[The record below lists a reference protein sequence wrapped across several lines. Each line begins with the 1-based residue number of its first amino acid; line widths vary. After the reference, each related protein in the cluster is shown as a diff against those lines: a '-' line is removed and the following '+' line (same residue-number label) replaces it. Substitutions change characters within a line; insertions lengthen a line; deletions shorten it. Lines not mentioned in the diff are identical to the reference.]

1 MQNNLLEIT
10 INSIIF
16 VIVFSCSL
24 LFVFKLKN
32 VTKGYKIFFISYVVF
47 WIPLKL
53 LRDYTSIIQNEINPH
68 IVWLPL
74 VMYGLVGIF
83 IRPIADWLSLYIKN
97 RKIILYMA
105 VSIGIITFI
114 PIIIYPSTETNI
126 VQSVGV
132 GIGASMIG
140 TYELMFKEQYTK
152 SKSFLTVSIMAFPPL
167 IADFISA
174 PIQSTIKI
182 ISSNTNQTL
191 NLNIFIYL
199 WVVGIVFYVITFII
213 LFFVKED
220 RSKIGT
226 TLNNIQLSGD
236 KNKSSIK
243 SIFLFVLVKSIFLFV
258 LVCLTGFFISF
269 IKFSN
274 SGSIATLTIQNL
286 AQNMGIKDKIASIQA
301 YLSTI
306 FSLAQLLGTVF
317 VANFLVKKTNK
328 LISFSVGISL
338 WILFQ
343 LIVIF
348 NQNPYVYFGVSFF
361 NGFAYGILYN
371 LVLAYVLSMSFK
383 TNKITPMGIYQ
394 SILSIGI
401 ASSSFL
407 IPFLKDVLK
416 NNQGYLIVN
425 YALLGS
431 IVLLELIFAT
441 AYIFDIQIFK
451 NKMIIKKEAL

>member
-1 MQNNLLEIT
+1 MIMQNNLLEIT

-243 SIFLFVLVKSIFLFV
+243 SIFLFVLV
-258 LVCLTGFFISF
+258 CLTGFFISF

>member
-152 SKSFLTVSIMAFPPL
+152 SKSFLTVSIMA
-167 IADFISA
+167 
-174 PIQSTIKI
+174 
-182 ISSNTNQTL
+182 
-191 NLNIFIYL
+191 
-199 WVVGIVFYVITFII
+199 
-213 LFFVKED
+213 
-220 RSKIGT
+220 
-226 TLNNIQLSGD
+226 
-236 KNKSSIK
+236 
-243 SIFLFVLVKSIFLFV
+243 
-258 LVCLTGFFISF
+258 
-269 IKFSN
+269 
-274 SGSIATLTIQNL
+274 
-286 AQNMGIKDKIASIQA
+286 
-301 YLSTI
+301 
-306 FSLAQLLGTVF
+306 
-317 VANFLVKKTNK
+317 
-328 LISFSVGISL
+328 
-338 WILFQ
+338 
-343 LIVIF
+343 
-348 NQNPYVYFGVSFF
+348 
-361 NGFAYGILYN
+361 
-371 LVLAYVLSMSFK
+371 
-383 TNKITPMGIYQ
+383 
-394 SILSIGI
+394 
-401 ASSSFL
+401 
-407 IPFLKDVLK
+407 
-416 NNQGYLIVN
+416 
-425 YALLGS
+425 
-431 IVLLELIFAT
+431 
-441 AYIFDIQIFK
+441 
-451 NKMIIKKEAL
+451 

>member
-1 MQNNLLEIT
+1 MPVQNNLLEII
-10 INSIIF
+10 INSVIF
-16 VIVFSCSL
+16 LVVFSCSL
-24 LFVFKLKN
+24 LIDFKLKN

-53 LRDYTSIIQNEINPH
+53 LRDYTSIIQNQIDST

-83 IRPIADWLSLYIKN
+83 IRPLADWLSLYLKN
-97 RKIILYMA
+97 RKIILYGA
-105 VSIGIITFI
+105 VAIGILTFI
-114 PIIIYPSTETNI
+114 PIIIYPSTETNV
-126 VQSVGV
+126 VQSIGVGV
-132 GIGASMIG
+132 GASMIG

-182 ISSNTNQTL
+182 ISSSNNSQSL

-199 WVVGIVFYVITFII
+199 WVVGISFYIITFLI

-220 RSKIGT
+220 RSKVGT
-226 TLNNIQLSGD
+226 TLNNIRLD
-236 KNKSSIK
+236 NNENKTSFK
-243 SIFLFVLVKSIFLFV
+243 SISLFV
-258 LVCLTGFFISF
+258 LVCMTGFFISF

-286 AQNMGIKDKIASIQA
+286 AQNIGIQDKIASIQA

-328 LISFSVGISL
+328 LVSFSIGICL

-343 LIVIF
+343 LVAIF

-394 SILSIGI
+394 CILSIGI
-401 ASSSFL
+401 TSSSFL
-407 IPFLKDVLK
+407 IPYLKEVLK
-416 NNQGYLIVN
+416 NNHGYLIVN
-425 YALLGS
+425 YTLLAA
-431 IVLLELIFAT
+431 IVVLELIFAT
-441 AYIFDIQIFK
+441 AYIFDRQIYK
-451 NKMIIKKEAL
+451 NKMIIKTET

>member
-1 MQNNLLEIT
+1 MPIQNNLLEII
-10 INSIIF
+10 INSVIF
-16 VIVFSCSL
+16 LVVFSCSL

-53 LRDYTSIIQNEINPH
+53 LRDYTSIIQNQIDST

-83 IRPIADWLSLYIKN
+83 IRPLADWLSLYLKN
-97 RKIILYMA
+97 RKIILYGA
-105 VSIGIITFI
+105 VAIGILTFI
-114 PIIIYPSTETNI
+114 PIIIYPSTETNV
-126 VQSVGV
+126 VQSIGVGV
-132 GIGASMIG
+132 GASMIG

-182 ISSNTNQTL
+182 ISSSNNSQSL

-199 WVVGIVFYVITFII
+199 WVVGIGFYIITFLI
-213 LFFVKED
+213 LFFVKEY
-220 RSKIGT
+220 RSKVGT
-226 TLNNIQLSGD
+226 TLNNIRLD
-236 KNKSSIK
+236 NNENKTSFK
-243 SIFLFVLVKSIFLFV
+243 SISLFV
-258 LVCLTGFFISF
+258 LVCMTGFFISF

-286 AQNMGIKDKIASIQA
+286 AQNIGIQDKIASIQA

-328 LISFSVGISL
+328 LVSFSIGICL

-343 LIVIF
+343 LVAIF

-394 SILSIGI
+394 CILSIGI

-407 IPFLKDVLK
+407 IPYLKEVLK
-416 NNQGYLIVN
+416 NNQEYLIVN
-425 YALLGS
+425 YTLLAA
-431 IVLLELIFAT
+431 IVVLELIFAT
-441 AYIFDIQIFK
+441 AYIFDRQIYK
-451 NKMIIKKEAL
+451 NKMIIKTET

>member
-243 SIFLFVLVKSIFLFV
+243 SIFLFVLV
-258 LVCLTGFFISF
+258 CLTGFFISF

>member
-1 MQNNLLEIT
+1 MPVQNNLLEII
-10 INSIIF
+10 INSVIF
-16 VIVFSCSL
+16 LVVFSCSL

-53 LRDYTSIIQNEINPH
+53 LRDYTSIIQNQIDST

-74 VMYGLVGIF
+74 VMYGLFGIF
-83 IRPIADWLSLYIKN
+83 IRPLADWLSLYLKN
-97 RKIILYMA
+97 RKIILYGA
-105 VSIGIITFI
+105 VAIGILTFI

-126 VQSVGV
+126 VQSIGVGV
-132 GIGASMIG
+132 GASMIG

-182 ISSNTNQTL
+182 ISSSNNSQSL

-199 WVVGIVFYVITFII
+199 WVVGIGFYIMTFLI

-220 RSKIGT
+220 RSKVGT
-226 TLNNIQLSGD
+226 TLNNIRLD
-236 KNKSSIK
+236 NNENKTSFK
-243 SIFLFVLVKSIFLFV
+243 SISLFV
-258 LVCLTGFFISF
+258 LVCMTGFFISF

-286 AQNMGIKDKIASIQA
+286 AQNIGIQDKIASIQA

-328 LISFSVGISL
+328 LISFSIGICL

-343 LIVIF
+343 LVAIF

-394 SILSIGI
+394 CILSIGI

-407 IPFLKDVLK
+407 IPYLKEVLK

-425 YALLGS
+425 YTLLAA
-431 IVLLELIFAT
+431 IAVLELIFAT
-441 AYIFDIQIFK
+441 AYIFDRQIYK
-451 NKMIIKKEAL
+451 NKMIIKTET

>member
-1 MQNNLLEIT
+1 MPVQNNLLEII
-10 INSIIF
+10 INSVIF
-16 VIVFSCSL
+16 LVVFSCSL

-53 LRDYTSIIQNEINPH
+53 LRDYTSIIQNQIDST

-83 IRPIADWLSLYIKN
+83 IRPLADWLSLYLKN
-97 RKIILYMA
+97 RKIILYGA
-105 VSIGIITFI
+105 VAIGILTFI
-114 PIIIYPSTETNI
+114 PIIIYPSTETNV
-126 VQSVGV
+126 VQSIGVGV
-132 GIGASMIG
+132 GASMIG

-182 ISSNTNQTL
+182 ISSSNNSQSL

-199 WVVGIVFYVITFII
+199 WVVGIGFYIITFLI

-220 RSKIGT
+220 RSKVGT
-226 TLNNIQLSGD
+226 TLNNIRLD
-236 KNKSSIK
+236 NNENKTSFK
-243 SIFLFVLVKSIFLFV
+243 SIYLFV
-258 LVCLTGFFISF
+258 LVCMTGFFISF

-286 AQNMGIKDKIASIQA
+286 AQNIGIQDKIASIQA

-328 LISFSVGISL
+328 LVSFSIGICL

-343 LIVIF
+343 LVVIF

-394 SILSIGI
+394 CILSIGI

-407 IPFLKDVLK
+407 IPYLKEVLK

-425 YALLGS
+425 YTLLVA
-431 IVLLELIFAT
+431 IAVLELIFAT
-441 AYIFDIQIFK
+441 AYIFDRQIYK
-451 NKMIIKKEAL
+451 NKMIIKTET

>member
-1 MQNNLLEIT
+1 MPVQNNLLEII
-10 INSIIF
+10 INLVIF
-16 VIVFSCSL
+16 LVVFSCSL

-53 LRDYTSIIQNEINPH
+53 LRDYTSIIQNQIDST

-83 IRPIADWLSLYIKN
+83 IRPLADWLSLYLKN
-97 RKIILYMA
+97 RKIILYGA
-105 VSIGIITFI
+105 VAIGILTFI
-114 PIIIYPSTETNI
+114 PIIIYPSTETNV
-126 VQSVGV
+126 VQSIGVGV
-132 GIGASMIG
+132 GASMIG

-182 ISSNTNQTL
+182 ISSSNNSQSL

-199 WVVGIVFYVITFII
+199 WVVGIGFYIITFLI

-220 RSKIGT
+220 RSKVGT
-226 TLNNIQLSGD
+226 TLNNIRLD
-236 KNKSSIK
+236 NNENKTSFK
-243 SIFLFVLVKSIFLFV
+243 SISLFV
-258 LVCLTGFFISF
+258 LVCITGFFISF

-286 AQNMGIKDKIASIQA
+286 AQNIGIQDKIASIQA

-328 LISFSVGISL
+328 LVSFSIGICL

-343 LIVIF
+343 LVAIF

-394 SILSIGI
+394 CILSIGI

-407 IPFLKDVLK
+407 IPYLKEVLK

-425 YALLGS
+425 YTLLVA
-431 IVLLELIFAT
+431 IAVLELIFAT
-441 AYIFDIQIFK
+441 AYIFDRQIYK
-451 NKMIIKKEAL
+451 NKMIIKTET

>member
-1 MQNNLLEIT
+1 MPVQNNLLEII
-10 INSIIF
+10 INSVIF
-16 VIVFSCSL
+16 LVVFSCSL

-53 LRDYTSIIQNEINPH
+53 LRDYTSIIQNQIDST

-83 IRPIADWLSLYIKN
+83 IRPLADWLSLYLKN
-97 RKIILYMA
+97 RKIILYGA
-105 VSIGIITFI
+105 VAIGILTFI
-114 PIIIYPSTETNI
+114 PIIIYPSTETNV
-126 VQSVGV
+126 VQSIGVGV
-132 GIGASMIG
+132 GASMIG

-182 ISSNTNQTL
+182 ISSSNNSQSL

-199 WVVGIVFYVITFII
+199 WVVGTGFYIITFLI

-220 RSKIGT
+220 RSKVGT
-226 TLNNIQLSGD
+226 TLNNIRLD
-236 KNKSSIK
+236 NNENKTSFK
-243 SIFLFVLVKSIFLFV
+243 SISLFV
-258 LVCLTGFFISF
+258 LVCMTGFFISF

-286 AQNMGIKDKIASIQA
+286 AQNIGIQDKIASIQA

-328 LISFSVGISL
+328 LVSFSIGICL

-343 LIVIF
+343 LVAIF

-394 SILSIGI
+394 CILSIGI

-407 IPFLKDVLK
+407 IPYLKEVLK

-425 YALLGS
+425 YTLLAA
-431 IVLLELIFAT
+431 IVVLELIFAT
-441 AYIFDIQIFK
+441 AYIFHRQIYK
-451 NKMIIKKEAL
+451 NKMIIKTET

>member
-1 MQNNLLEIT
+1 MPIQNNLLEII
-10 INSIIF
+10 INSVIF
-16 VIVFSCSL
+16 LVVFSCSL

-32 VTKGYKIFFISYVVF
+32 VTKGYKIFFISYVIF

-53 LRDYTSIIQNEINPH
+53 LRDYTSIIQNQIDST

-83 IRPIADWLSLYIKN
+83 IRPLADWLSLYLKN
-97 RKIILYMA
+97 RKIILYGA
-105 VSIGIITFI
+105 VAIGILTFI
-114 PIIIYPSTETNI
+114 PIIIYPSTETNV
-126 VQSVGV
+126 VQSIGVGV
-132 GIGASMIG
+132 GASMIG

-182 ISSNTNQTL
+182 ISSSNNGQSL

-199 WVVGIVFYVITFII
+199 WVVGIGFYIITFLI

-220 RSKIGT
+220 RSKVGT
-226 TLNNIQLSGD
+226 TLNNIRLD
-236 KNKSSIK
+236 NNENKTSFK
-243 SIFLFVLVKSIFLFV
+243 SISLFV
-258 LVCLTGFFISF
+258 LVCMTGFFISF

-286 AQNMGIKDKIASIQA
+286 AQNIGIQDKIASIQA

-328 LISFSVGISL
+328 LISFSIGICL

-343 LIVIF
+343 LVAIF

-394 SILSIGI
+394 CILSIGI

-407 IPFLKDVLK
+407 IPYLKEVLK

-425 YALLGS
+425 YTLLAA
-431 IVLLELIFAT
+431 IAVLELIFAT
-441 AYIFDIQIFK
+441 AYIFDRQIYK
-451 NKMIIKKEAL
+451 NKMIIKTET

>member
-1 MQNNLLEIT
+1 MPIQNNLLEII
-10 INSIIF
+10 INSVIF
-16 VIVFSCSL
+16 LVVFSCSL

-53 LRDYTSIIQNEINPH
+53 LRDYTSIIQNQIDST

-83 IRPIADWLSLYIKN
+83 IRPLADWLSLYLKN
-97 RKIILYMA
+97 RKIILYGA
-105 VSIGIITFI
+105 VAIGILTFI
-114 PIIIYPSTETNI
+114 PIIIYPSTETNV
-126 VQSVGV
+126 VQSIGVGV
-132 GIGASMIG
+132 GASMIG

-182 ISSNTNQTL
+182 ISSSNNGQSL

-199 WVVGIVFYVITFII
+199 WVVGIGFYIITFLI

-220 RSKIGT
+220 RSKVGT
-226 TLNNIQLSGD
+226 TLNNIRLD
-236 KNKSSIK
+236 NNENKTSFK
-243 SIFLFVLVKSIFLFV
+243 SISLFV
-258 LVCLTGFFISF
+258 LVCMTGFFISF

-286 AQNMGIKDKIASIQA
+286 AQNIGIQDKIASIQA

-306 FSLAQLLGTVF
+306 FSLAQLFGTVF

-328 LISFSVGISL
+328 LVSFSIGICL

-343 LIVIF
+343 LVAIF
-348 NQNPYVYFGVSFF
+348 NENPYVYFGVSFF

-394 SILSIGI
+394 CILSIGI

-407 IPFLKDVLK
+407 IPYLKEVLK

-425 YALLGS
+425 YTLLAA
-431 IVLLELIFAT
+431 IVVLELIFAT
-441 AYIFDIQIFK
+441 AYIFHRQIYK
-451 NKMIIKKEAL
+451 NKMIIKTET

>member
-1 MQNNLLEIT
+1 MPIQNNLLEII
-10 INSIIF
+10 INSVIF
-16 VIVFSCSL
+16 LVVFSCSL

-53 LRDYTSIIQNEINPH
+53 LRDYTSIIQNQIDST

-83 IRPIADWLSLYIKN
+83 IRPLADWLSLYLKN
-97 RKIILYMA
+97 RKIILYGA
-105 VSIGIITFI
+105 VAIGILTFI
-114 PIIIYPSTETNI
+114 PIIIYPNTETNV
-126 VQSVGV
+126 VQSIGVGV
-132 GIGASMIG
+132 GASMIG

-182 ISSNTNQTL
+182 ISSSNNSQSL

-199 WVVGIVFYVITFII
+199 WVVGIGFYIITFLI

-220 RSKIGT
+220 RSKVGT
-226 TLNNIQLSGD
+226 TLNNIRLNNNEKKTSF
-236 KNKSSIK
+236 K
-243 SIFLFVLVKSIFLFV
+243 SISLFV
-258 LVCLTGFFISF
+258 LVCMTGFFISF

-286 AQNMGIKDKIASIQA
+286 AQNVGIQDKIASIQA
-301 YLSTI
+301 YLSTV

-328 LISFSVGISL
+328 LVSFSIGICL

-343 LIVIF
+343 LVAIF

-394 SILSIGI
+394 CILSIGI

-407 IPFLKDVLK
+407 IPYLKEVLK

-425 YALLGS
+425 YTLLAA
-431 IVLLELIFAT
+431 IDVLELIFAT
-441 AYIFDIQIFK
+441 AYIFDRQIYK
-451 NKMIIKKEAL
+451 NKMIIKTET

>member
-1 MQNNLLEIT
+1 MPVQNNLLEII
-10 INSIIF
+10 INSVIF
-16 VIVFSCSL
+16 LVVFSCSL

-53 LRDYTSIIQNEINPH
+53 LRDYTSIIQNQIDST

-83 IRPIADWLSLYIKN
+83 IRPLADWLSLYLKN
-97 RKIILYMA
+97 RKIILYGA
-105 VSIGIITFI
+105 VAIGILTFI
-114 PIIIYPSTETNI
+114 PIIIYPSTETNV
-126 VQSVGV
+126 VQSIGVGV
-132 GIGASMIG
+132 GASMIG

-182 ISSNTNQTL
+182 ISSSNNSQSL

-199 WVVGIVFYVITFII
+199 WVVGIGFYIITFLI

-226 TLNNIQLSGD
+226 TLNNIRLD
-236 KNKSSIK
+236 NNENKTSFK
-243 SIFLFVLVKSIFLFV
+243 SISLFV
-258 LVCLTGFFISF
+258 LVCMTGFFISF

-286 AQNMGIKDKIASIQA
+286 AQNIGIQDKIASIQA
-301 YLSTI
+301 YLSTV

-328 LISFSVGISL
+328 LVSFSIGICL

-343 LIVIF
+343 LVAIF

-394 SILSIGI
+394 CILSIGI

-407 IPFLKDVLK
+407 IPYLKEVLK

-425 YALLGS
+425 YTLLAA
-431 IVLLELIFAT
+431 IVVLELIFAT
-441 AYIFDIQIFK
+441 AYIFDRQIYK
-451 NKMIIKKEAL
+451 NKMIIKTET

>member
-1 MQNNLLEIT
+1 MPVQNNLLEII
-10 INSIIF
+10 INSVIF
-16 VIVFSCSL
+16 LVVFSCSL

-53 LRDYTSIIQNEINPH
+53 LRDYTSIIQNQIDST

-83 IRPIADWLSLYIKN
+83 IRPITDWLSLYLKN
-97 RKIILYMA
+97 RKIILYGA
-105 VSIGIITFI
+105 VAIGILTFI
-114 PIIIYPSTETNI
+114 PIIIYPSTETNV
-126 VQSVGV
+126 VQSIGVGV
-132 GIGASMIG
+132 GASMIG

-182 ISSNTNQTL
+182 ISSSNNSQSL

-199 WVVGIVFYVITFII
+199 WVVGIGFYIITFLI

-220 RSKIGT
+220 RSKVGT
-226 TLNNIQLSGD
+226 TLNNIRLDNNENNTSF
-236 KNKSSIK
+236 K
-243 SIFLFVLVKSIFLFV
+243 SISLFV
-258 LVCLTGFFISF
+258 LVCMTGFFISF

-286 AQNMGIKDKIASIQA
+286 AQNIGIQDKIASIQA

-328 LISFSVGISL
+328 LVSFSIGICL

-343 LIVIF
+343 LVAIF

-394 SILSIGI
+394 CILSIGI

-407 IPFLKDVLK
+407 IPYLKEVLK

-425 YALLGS
+425 YTLLAA
-431 IVLLELIFAT
+431 IVVLELIFAT
-441 AYIFDIQIFK
+441 AYIFDRQIYK
-451 NKMIIKKEAL
+451 NKMIIKTET

>member
-1 MQNNLLEIT
+1 MPIQNNLLEII
-10 INSIIF
+10 INSVIF
-16 VIVFSCSL
+16 LVVFSCSL
-24 LFVFKLKN
+24 LFVFKLRN

-53 LRDYTSIIQNEINPH
+53 LRDYTSIIQNQIDST

-83 IRPIADWLSLYIKN
+83 IRPLADWLSLYLKN
-97 RKIILYMA
+97 RKIILYGA
-105 VSIGIITFI
+105 VAIGILTFI
-114 PIIIYPSTETNI
+114 PIIIYPSTETNV
-126 VQSVGV
+126 VQSIGVGV
-132 GIGASMIG
+132 GASMIG

-182 ISSNTNQTL
+182 ISSSNNGQSL

-199 WVVGIVFYVITFII
+199 WVVGIAFYIITFLI

-220 RSKIGT
+220 RSKVGT
-226 TLNNIQLSGD
+226 TLNNIRLD
-236 KNKSSIK
+236 NNENKTSFK
-243 SIFLFVLVKSIFLFV
+243 SISLFV
-258 LVCLTGFFISF
+258 LVCMTGFFISF

-286 AQNMGIKDKIASIQA
+286 AQNIGIQDKIASIQA

-306 FSLAQLLGTVF
+306 FSLAQLFGTVF

-328 LISFSVGISL
+328 LVSFSIGICL

-343 LIVIF
+343 LVAIF
-348 NQNPYVYFGVSFF
+348 NENPYVYFGVSFL

-394 SILSIGI
+394 CILSIGI

-407 IPFLKDVLK
+407 IPYLKEVLK

-425 YALLGS
+425 YTLLAA
-431 IVLLELIFAT
+431 IVVLELIFAT
-441 AYIFDIQIFK
+441 AYIFHRQIYK
-451 NKMIIKKEAL
+451 NKMIIKTET

>member
-243 SIFLFVLVKSIFLFV
+243 SIFLFVLV
-258 LVCLTGFFISF
+258 CLTGFFISF

-383 TNKITPMGIYQ
+383 TNKITSMGIYQ